1 GCWCFGSRRLFHFR
15 CLGGFGFGSY
25 RCFHSGLGFNSWSSW
40 FGFDRGFDRSRLLGN
55 GNRLDALGRSGL
67 FGSDFRLRRSLDCYR
82 GVLALGLVEGLD
94 RMLGRLFD
102 VRYRLGQASLNGLLD
117 ISHRLGSRDGGLDSG
132 LVDHLCRLVAFAG
145 GYRFGDGDGSSYWH
159 RNFTRSTVALLGGH
173 RLGLVSL
180 GSVAGLAIGRQVLG
194 ILLVLGRTATTVVA
208 AALAVARTTLGTIT
222 LGGDIPLRLLGG
234 LFYRQF
240 FVLYRWHWLFG
251 LALRAPLLAGG
262 RLDLLGGGGTLL
274 TGLAD
279 GGSSGAATAT
289 AGSAAFCRLAAGLRG
304 SVRLGDHFAWLALA
318 ALGLLAAL
326 GGGFVSAATATA
338 AGVTLGAW
346 ATVAV
351 VPALTGAIVV
361 AGGLA

>member
-1 GCWCFGSRRLFHFR
+1 
-15 CLGGFGFGSY
+15 
-25 RCFHSGLGFNSWSSW
+25 
-40 FGFDRGFDRSRLLGN
+40 
-55 GNRLDALGRSGL
+55 
-67 FGSDFRLRRSLDCYR
+67 
-82 GVLALGLVEGLD
+82 
-94 RMLGRLFD
+94 
-102 VRYRLGQASLNGLLD
+102 
-117 ISHRLGSRDGGLDSG
+117 
-132 LVDHLCRLVAFAG
+132 
-145 GYRFGDGDGSSYWH
+145 SSYWH

-222 LGGDIPLRLLGG
+222 LGGDITLKLLGG

-289 AGSAAFCRLAAGLRG
+289 AGSAAFCRLGAGLRG
-304 SVRLGDHFAWLALA
+304 SVRLGDHFAWLAFA

-326 GGGFVSAATATA
+326 GSGFVTAATATA

-361 AGGLA
+361 AGGLAVRGGCGLLFAGFFRTAVLGKHADQRFDQALDQARLGFLDGLVGGGDRRRCRGGRGRR